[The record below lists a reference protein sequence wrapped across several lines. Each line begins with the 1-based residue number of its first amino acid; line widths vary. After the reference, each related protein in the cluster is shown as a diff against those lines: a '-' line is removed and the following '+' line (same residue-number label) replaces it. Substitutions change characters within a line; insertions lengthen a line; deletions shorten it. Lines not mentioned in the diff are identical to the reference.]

1 MTDLDMTD
9 LLAEEEGGGS
19 NFLVP
24 DLTIIVEIL
33 AFLLILWILR
43 RYVWPP
49 LSKAMDD
56 RRAMIRQ
63 AAEDAAAAS
72 AKLKE
77 AEDRY
82 ESALAEARTEAA
94 IIRDQARADGQS
106 IREELKAKAEAEVER
121 IRTRGE
127 EQLASQREQVVRQVR
142 SEIGGLSFMLA
153 ERIVGEALADDE
165 RLKRTV
171 DTFLA
176 GVDDVSTVEAQRET
190 TSSVG
195 GAG

>member
-1 MTDLDMTD
+1 M
-9 LLAEEEGGGS
+9 LAQEEGGGS

-24 DLTIIVEIL
+24 NLTIIVEIL

-77 AEDRY
+77 AEERY

-94 IIRDQARADGQS
+94 IIRDQARADAQA

-127 EQLASQREQVVRQVR
+127 EQLASQRDQVVRQVR
-142 SEIGGLSFMLA
+142 REIGGLSFKLA
-153 ERIVGEALADDE
+153 ERIVGEALSDDE
-165 RLKRTV
+165 RLQRTV
-171 DTFLA
+171 DTFLEA
-176 GVDDVSTVEAQRET
+176 VDDVSTMEAQRET